1 MQEKLK
7 SILNNLNDRHQFLR
21 SSTIDL
27 SSIKELYSFYSDEL
41 TQALKSSTLSNSQ
54 PAIEKISLED
64 VDNSNNEDEYD
75 EIPYFPPYYN
85 GKIRKLVHFNQYD
98 ALLTFLTLGY
108 DLKKI
113 KFLDEEFYA
122 FLNYEKEK
130 IYLHTEPGIIL
141 LKLRSGNEVEKLE
154 IDGFYTKVLYKLPG
168 MEKAKVLELYEI
180 NNIFNEWIKSYL
192 ELLKHLEQFD
202 EELFKKRYFMYI
214 V

>member
-1 MQEKLK
+1 LK
-7 SILNNLNDRHQFLR
+7 
-21 SSTIDL
+21 
-27 SSIKELYSFYSDEL
+27 
-41 TQALKSSTLSNSQ
+41 
-54 PAIEKISLED
+54 KISLED

-85 GKIRKLVHFNQYD
+85 GKIRRLVHFNQYD

-113 KFLDEEFYA
+113 KFFDEEFYA

-130 IYLHTEPGIIL
+130 IYLHREPGIIL

-192 ELLKHLEQFD
+192 ELLKHLERFD

>member
-7 SILNNLNDRHQFLR
+7 SILNNLNDRYQFLR

-41 TQALKSSTLSNSQ
+41 TQVLKSSTLSNSQ

-64 VDNSNNEDEYD
+64 VDNGDNEDEYD

-98 ALLTFLTLGY
+98 ALLTFLMFGY

-122 FLNYEKEK
+122 LLNYEKEK
-130 IYLHTEPGIIL
+130 IYLHTEPDIIL
-141 LKLRSGNEVEKLE
+141 LELRSGNEVEKLE

-168 MEKAKVLELYEI
+168 MKKAKVLELYEI
-180 NNIFNEWIKSYL
+180 NNIFNEWMKSYL
-192 ELLKHLEQFD
+192 EYLKYLMQLE
-202 EELFKKRYFMYI
+202 EELFKKRYSMYI

>member
-1 MQEKLK
+1 MRKK
-7 SILNNLNDRHQFLR
+7 SKNILNNLNDWHQFLR

-27 SSIKELYSFYSDEL
+27 SSMEELYSFYSDKL
-41 TQALKSSTLSNSQ
+41 LKVSPSSTLLKSQ
-54 PAIEKISLED
+54 LRSEKISLED
-64 VDNSNNEDEYD
+64 ADNSDDEDEYD

-85 GKIRKLVHFNQYD
+85 GEVRKLVHFNQYD
-98 ALLTFLTLGY
+98 ALLTFLMLGY

-122 FLNYEKEK
+122 FLSYEKEK

-141 LKLRSGNEVEKLE
+141 LKLRSGNELEKLE

-168 MEKAKVLELYEI
+168 MKKAKVLELYEI
-180 NNIFNEWIKSYL
+180 NNIFKEWIKSYL
-192 ELLKHLEQFD
+192 ELLNHLEKFD
-202 EELFKKRYFMYI
+202 DELFKESFMYI

>member
-85 GKIRKLVHFNQYD
+85 GKIRRLVHFNQYD

-192 ELLKHLEQFD
+192 ELLKHLERFD